1 MDLAGRIGQLL
12 WRRYTSNILYTGTL
26 YVSCRDGIFAIE
38 CATRSDCFRV
48 FSPFRVFFKTV
59 LGCNCEAL
67 DLLRGPFPHEE
78 AASPARC
85 GTVLK
90 SSNRLGSSR
99 ITSMVPVARNLSR
112 FWEGVA
118 QGFCRR
124 FWGL

>member
-1 MDLAGRIGQLL
+1 MG
-12 WRRYTSNILYTGTL
+12 S
-26 YVSCRDGIFAIE
+26 S
-38 CATRSDCFRV
+38 CFRV